1 MTRPPRLV
9 VVGSGI
15 AGLYAALLAA
25 DAVLDGGPACEVV
38 LLSKGTLEQS
48 NTFYAQGG
56 VSAVLAPGEAAPGDS
71 VEAHIADTL
80 AAGAGLND
88 PDAVRVL
95 CTEAVRDIAGLGR
108 YGVRFD
114 AGPGGGPA
122 LGLEA
127 AHSAARILHAG
138 GDATGACIAR
148 ALVAAVL
155 DRAVLDHMDR
165 GRLRVETGAFVTDL
179 LTEHP
184 GEGQVGAARVTG
196 VAYLADGQ
204 PRHLDADAVLLATG
218 GAGRIFARTSNPSV
232 ATADGLA
239 LAWRAGAAV
248 RDLEFF
254 QFHPTTLAAD
264 EVPGAPPALL
274 ISEAVRGEG
283 AVLLDAAGY
292 RFMPDYHPDAEL
304 APRDVV
310 SRSIALHLAATRAPA
325 DSPVFLDARGIEAAR
340 GPGFLARRFPTITA
354 ATRAAGYDWTTQ
366 TLPVSPAAHY
376 WMGGVSTDLWGRTSV
391 PGLFAAGEVACTG
404 AQGANRLASNSLL
417 EGLVFGRRA
426 VEAILGD
433 DPSHDGT
440 PAPHDGTSHDG
451 TPAPLDGTSHDGT
464 APRAPHDRPSLA
476 SSAREPGSCGP
487 TAAGGLPLT
496 HASAALP
503 RDFGGKGTLPAAP
516 EVGVAKTEAG
526 PGPFSREALR
536 RLMTADAGV
545 LRSGEQLREAEYVLT
560 SWAAVVRPESP
571 TDAVDPREHEDR
583 NLLLAAQLL
592 VAAARQRTGSVGAH
606 YRADA
611 TAAAPALLAAPARS
625 NPPAGAHGHR
635 HAKASRPKQRIP
647 S

>member
-15 AGLYAALLAA
+15 AGLYAALLAS
-25 DAVLDGGPACEVV
+25 DAVRDGGPACEVV

-71 VEAHIADTL
+71 VAAHIADTL

-95 CTEAVRDIAGLGR
+95 CTEAVRDIAGLQR
-108 YGVRFD
+108 FGVHFD

-138 GDATGACIAR
+138 GDATGARITR

-155 DRAVLDHMDR
+155 ERAVLNR
-165 GRLRVETGAFVTDL
+165 TGQGRLRVETGAFVTDL
-179 LTEHP
+179 LTDLPEPTSLPEP
-184 GEGQVGAARVTG
+184 GPTAGSARVTG
-196 VAYLADGQ
+196 VAYLSHGQ
-204 PRHLDADAVLLATG
+204 PRQLQADAVLLATG
-218 GAGRIFARTSNPSV
+218 GAGRLFARTSNPAV

-264 EVPGAPPALL
+264 EVPGGPPALL

-310 SRSIALHLAATRAPA
+310 SRSIALHLAATGAPA
-325 DSPVFLDARGIEAAR
+325 DSPVFLDARAIEAAR
-340 GPGFLARRFPTITA
+340 GPGFLARRFPSITA

-376 WMGGVSTDLWGRTSV
+376 WMGGVSTDLWGRTTV
-391 PGLFAAGEVACTG
+391 PGLYAAGEVACTG

-426 VEAILGD
+426 VEAFLGGV
-433 DPSHDGT
+433 PSHGT
-440 PAPHDGTSHDG
+440 A
-451 TPAPLDGTSHDGT
+451 

-476 SSAREPGSCGP
+476 SSAREPGSRGP
-487 TAAGGLPLT
+487 TAAAGLPLT
-496 HASAALP
+496 PASAALS
-503 RDFGGKGTLPAAP
+503 RDSVGEEALPAAP
-516 EVGVAKTEAG
+516 EVGVVKAEADSV
-526 PGPFSREALR
+526 PFSREALR

-545 LRSGEQLREAEYVLT
+545 LRSGDQLREAENVLA
-560 SWAAVVRPESP
+560 SWAAVVRPGNVA
-571 TDAVDPREHEDR
+571 DAADPREHEDR

-611 TAAAPALLAAPARS
+611 TAAAPALLVAPAR
-625 NPPAGAHGHR
+625 PTLPAGAHGHR
-635 HAKASRPKQRIP
+635 PAAASRPKQRI
-647 S
+647 SS

>member
-15 AGLYAALLAA
+15 AGLYAALLAS
-25 DAVLDGGPACEVV
+25 DALLDGGPASEVV
-38 LLSKGTLEQS
+38 LLTKGSLEQS

-56 VSAVLAPGEAAPGDS
+56 VSAVLTPGEAAPGDT
-71 VEAHIADTL
+71 VAAHIADTL
-80 AAGAGLND
+80 AAGAGLSD
-88 PDAVRVL
+88 PEAVRVL
-95 CTEAVRDIAGLGR
+95 CAEAVRDIAGLRR
-108 YGVRFD
+108 YGVHFD

-148 ALVAAVL
+148 ALVATVL
-155 DRAVLDHMDR
+155 GRAAQ
-165 GRLRVETGAFVTDL
+165 GRVRVETGAFVTDL

-184 GEGQVGAARVTG
+184 RRGQDGGSRATGVTDLLTEHPRRGPGRPARVTG
-196 VAYLADGQ
+196 VAYLANGQ
-204 PRHLDADAVLLATG
+204 PRQLDADAVLLATG
-218 GAGRIFARTSNPSV
+218 GAGRLFARTSNPGV

-254 QFHPTTLAAD
+254 QFHPTTLAGD
-264 EVPGAPPALL
+264 EIPGGPPALL

-310 SRSIALHLAATRAPA
+310 SRSIALHLAAAGASA
-325 DSPVFLDARGIEAAR
+325 DSPVFLDARGIEAVR

-391 PGLFAAGEVACTG
+391 PGLYAAGEVACTG

-426 VEAILGD
+426 VEAFLGGV
-433 DPSHDGT
+433 DPG
-440 PAPHDGTSHDG
+440 
-451 TPAPLDGTSHDGT
+451 
-464 APRAPHDRPSLA
+464 PSP
-476 SSAREPGSCGP
+476 S
-487 TAAGGLPLT
+487 
-496 HASAALP
+496 ASAAGA
-503 RDFGGKGTLPAAP
+503 RDELPAA
-516 EVGVAKTEAG
+516 ETGQRSV
-526 PGPFSREALR
+526 PFSRDALR
-536 RLMTADAGV
+536 SLMTGAAGV
-545 LRSGEQLREAEYVLT
+545 MRTGAELDAVAVRLAV
-560 SWAAVVRPESP
+560 WAAAVTAAPGVRDRGEGLDQSG
-571 TDAVDPREHEDR
+571 HEDR
-583 NLLLAAQLL
+583 NLLLAARLL
-592 VAAARQRTGSVGAH
+592 VAAARRRTGSVGAH
-606 YRADA
+606 YRADFSPA
-611 TAAAPALLAAPARS
+611 EPVPAEPDPAELVPAGADPAAARPALLAAPARS
-625 NPPAGAHGHR
+625 TPPAGAHGHR
-635 HAKASRPKQRIP
+635 HATASRPKQRIP

>member
-9 VVGSGI
+9 VAGSGI
-15 AGLYAALLAA
+15 AGLYAALLAS
-25 DAVLDGGPACEVV
+25 DAVLHGGPACEVV
-38 LLSKGTLEQS
+38 LLSKGILEES

-56 VSAVLAPGEAAPGDS
+56 VSAVLTPGEAAPGDS
-71 VEAHIADTL
+71 VAAHIADTL

-88 PDAVRVL
+88 PEAVRVL

-155 DRAVLDHMDR
+155 DRAVQ

-179 LTEHP
+179 LTEHSDRDP
-184 GEGQVGAARVTG
+184 SGAARVTG
-196 VAYLADGQ
+196 VAYLSNGQ
-204 PRHLDADAVLLATG
+204 PRQLDADAVLLATG
-218 GAGRIFARTSNPSV
+218 GAGRLFARTSNPSV

-264 EVPGAPPALL
+264 EMPGGPPALL

-310 SRSIALHLAATRAPA
+310 SRSIALHLAATGAPA

-391 PGLFAAGEVACTG
+391 PGLYAAGEVACTG

-426 VEAILGD
+426 VAAFL
-433 DPSHDGT
+433 
-440 PAPHDGTSHDG
+440 
-451 TPAPLDGTSHDGT
+451 
-464 APRAPHDRPSLA
+464 
-476 SSAREPGSCGP
+476 SADSP
-487 TAAGGLPLT
+487 
-496 HASAALP
+496 HASAAPP
-503 RDFGGKGTLPAAP
+503 RDSAGESTPPIAP
-516 EVGVAKTEAG
+516 EVVVKSMLG
-526 PGPFSREALR
+526 PGPFSRDALR
-536 RLMTADAGV
+536 RLMTSHAGV
-545 LRSGEQLREAEYVLT
+545 LRSGEQLREAEATLAA
-560 SWAAVVRPESP
+560 WAAVVRPEIVTNSG
-571 TDAVDPREHEDR
+571 DPREHEDR
-583 NLLLAAQLL
+583 NLLLAARLL
-592 VAAARQRTGSVGAH
+592 VAAARKRTGSVGAH
-606 YRADA
+606 YRAEA
-611 TAAAPALLAAPARS
+611 VTAAATPAVLTAPAS
-625 NPPAGAHGHR
+625 STPPPGSHGHR
-635 HAKASRPKQRIP
+635 HAAASRPKQRI
-647 S
+647 SS

>member
-1 MTRPPRLV
+1 MTRPPRVV

-15 AGLYAALLAA
+15 AGLYAALLAS
-25 DAVLDGGPACEVV
+25 DAVVDGGPACEVV
-38 LLSKGTLEQS
+38 LLSKGSLEQS

-56 VSAVLAPGEAAPGDS
+56 ISAVLTPGEAAPGDS
-71 VEAHIADTL
+71 VAAHVADTL

-88 PDAVRVL
+88 PEAVRVL

-108 YGVRFD
+108 YGVHFD

-155 DRAVLDHMDR
+155 DRAVH

-179 LTEHP
+179 LTDHP
-184 GEGQVGAARVTG
+184 RQGPSGAARVTG
-196 VAYLADGQ
+196 VAYLANNGQ
-204 PRHLDADAVLLATG
+204 PRRLDADAVLLATG
-218 GAGRIFARTSNPSV
+218 GAGRLFARTSNPSV

-264 EVPGAPPALL
+264 EIPGGPPALL

-310 SRSIALHLAATRAPA
+310 SRSIALHLAATGAPA
-325 DSPVFLDARGIEAAR
+325 DSPVFLDARGVEAAR
-340 GPGFLARRFPTITA
+340 GPGFLSRRFPTITA

-391 PGLFAAGEVACTG
+391 PGLYASGEVACTG

-426 VEAILGD
+426 VEAILGAA
-433 DPSHDGT
+433 GT
-440 PAPHDGTSHDG
+440 EPAP
-451 TPAPLDGTSHDGT
+451 A
-464 APRAPHDRPSLA
+464 
-476 SSAREPGSCGP
+476 
-487 TAAGGLPLT
+487 
-496 HASAALP
+496 ASAAGA
-503 RDFGGKGTLPAAP
+503 RGELPAA
-516 EVGVAKTEAG
+516 ETGQRRD
-526 PGPFSREALR
+526 PFSRDALR
-536 RLMTADAGV
+536 RLMTGAAGV
-545 LRSGEQLREAEYVLT
+545 MRTGAELDAAAVRLAE
-560 SWAAVVRPESP
+560 WAAAFTAASG
-571 TDAVDPREHEDR
+571 DPDRGDGLDRRAHEDR
-583 NLLLAAQLL
+583 NLLLAARLL
-592 VAAARQRTGSVGAH
+592 VAAARKRTGSVGAH
-606 YRADA
+606 YRADSDP
-611 TAAAPALLAAPARS
+611 AAACPALLAAPARS
-625 NPPAGAHGHR
+625 APQAGAHGHR
-635 HAKASRPKQRIP
+635 HATGTRTKQRI
-647 S
+647 SS